1 MACLGLD
8 TPAKLFVFIFYI
20 GLFVTYGC
28 LNENAKRQHIT
39 FNSSHAVWVQ
49 TLFKIVLAVGCYL
62 QTDGSVS
69 EMVQGLRS
77 NKRYFYLYVI
87 PAGLYGLYD
96 ILAYVNLRNFD
107 APTYFLL
114 MNFKLVVTAILHNRF
129 FSKSLSRMQW
139 GALVVITAGCA
150 LKTHGDHANSVAGG
164 GSEEGPSV
172 WAYCLLSV
180 QILSSAA
187 AAVYNEGLLKGDSAV
202 SVNLQ
207 NIFMYVDTF
216 LLILVSHITGLS
228 SYSTAGQQD
237 NHSGGLLASL
247 AVLCSIHIFPMILI
261 MSCIGIATS
270 LFLKLLDSIKKSI
283 AASLELVVLPLFTF
297 ILFDTPIRATLI
309 GSIVLVA
316 GGVLLYSTPP
326 QSSKPVQLACITEED
341 GV

>member
-20 GLFVTYGC
+20 GLFVTYAC

-39 FNSSHAVWVQ
+39 FNSSHAVWIQ
-49 TLFKIVLAVGCYL
+49 TLFKIVLAAGCYL
-62 QTDGSVS
+62 HTDGSVRD
-69 EMVQGLRS
+69 MMQGIRS

-129 FSKSLSRMQW
+129 FSKTLSRNQW
-139 GALVVITAGCA
+139 VALVVITAGCA
-150 LKTHGDHANSVAGG
+150 LKTHGDHAESAAAGG
-164 GSEEGPSV
+164 GVGPSL
-172 WAYCLLSV
+172 WAYILLSV

-187 AAVYNEGLLKGDSAV
+187 AAVYNEGLLKGDSSV

-207 NIFMYVDTF
+207 NVFMYADTF
-216 LLILVSHITGLS
+216 LLILLSHITGLS
-228 SYSTAGQQD
+228 AYSNAGQQ
-237 NHSGGLLASL
+237 NGSSGGLFASL
-247 AVLCSIHIFPMILI
+247 SVLCSIHIFPMILI

-283 AASLELVVLPLFTF
+283 ASSLELVVLPLFTF
-297 ILFDTPIRATLI
+297 LLFDTPVRPTLI
-309 GSIVLVA
+309 GSIALVA
-316 GGVLLYSTPP
+316 GGVLLYSTPHSTP
-326 QSSKPVQLACITEED
+326 NSVSSKPSQV
-341 GV
+341 